1 MKMLIVGAGV
11 IGTVYGAHVAAA
23 GSKVSVLSHEPRT
36 GEVAEACLSAR
47 ELLRPLPHQLGH
59 ANLNC

>member
-23 GSKVSVLSHEPRT
+23 GSKVSVR
-36 GEVAEACLSAR
+36 VMCQAR
-47 ELLRPLPHQLGH
+47 
-59 ANLNC
+59 